1 MTSVTTPR
9 RWARVAAT
17 LFAGAAAVSAG
28 GAVAAPTAAAQDCP
42 DVEVVFA
49 RGTSEQPGVGGVG
62 QAFVDAVRAQAAP
75 RTVGVYAVNYAASNN
90 FEARTEIAQT
100 VIDGVRDEADHVE
113 SMAANCPNTRMV
125 LGGYSQGALVS
136 GFTTSDV
143 VPAMVP
149 SAIAPRPMPPAVA
162 DHVAAVV
169 LFGTPSGAFLERYG
183 APAITIGPLYEGK
196 TLQLCA
202 QGDTICSGDPNGGP
216 TVAHALYPVNGMVN
230 EGASYAVGRL

>member
-1 MTSVTTPR
+1 MTR
-9 RWARVAAT
+9 RQWARAAAT
-17 LFAGAAAVSAG
+17 MIAATAAVSG
-28 GAVAAPTAAAQDCP
+28 GAAAAPTAAAQECP

-49 RGTSEQPGVGGVG
+49 RGTSEAPGVGNVG

-90 FEARTEIAQT
+90 FAARTEIAQT
-100 VIDGVRDEADHVE
+100 VIDGINDESGHVQA
-113 SMAANCPNTRMV
+113 MAANCPNTRMV

-149 SAIAPRPMPPAVA
+149 TEIAPRPMPPAVA

-169 LFGTPSGAFLERYG
+169 LFGTPSGTFLERYG
-183 APAITIGPLYEGK
+183 APAITIGPRYADK

-202 QGDTICSGDPNGGP
+202 QGDTICDGAPDGGP

-230 EGASYAVGRL
+230 EGAAYAVGRL

>member
-1 MTSVTTPR
+1 MTR
-9 RWARVAAT
+9 RHWAHAAAT
-17 LFAGAAAVSAG
+17 LIAGAAAALAG
-28 GAVAAPTAAAQDCP
+28 GATAPTAAAQGCP

-49 RGTSEQPGVGGVG
+49 RGTGEQPGVGGVG

-75 RTVGVYAVNYAASNN
+75 RTVGVYAVDYAASNN
-90 FEARTEIAQT
+90 FDNRTEIAQT
-100 VIDGVRDEADHVE
+100 VIDGIRNESDHVQ

-125 LGGYSQGALVS
+125 LSGYSQGALVS

-149 SAIAPRPMPPAVA
+149 TAIAPQPMPPAVA

-169 LFGTPSGAFLERYG
+169 LFGTPSGEFLTRYG
-183 APAITIGPLYEGK
+183 APPITIGPLYEGK

-202 QGDTICSGDPNGGP
+202 QGDTICSGAPDGGP

-230 EGASYAVGRL
+230 EGATYAIGRL

>member
-1 MTSVTTPR
+1 MR
-9 RWARVAAT
+9 RSQWARIAAT
-17 LFAGAAAVSAG
+17 LIAAVAAVSG
-28 GAVAAPTAAAQDCP
+28 GAAAAPTAAAQGCP

-75 RTVGVYAVNYAASNN
+75 RTVGVYAVDYAASNN
-90 FEARTEIAQT
+90 FAARTEIAQT
-100 VIDGVRDEADHVE
+100 VIDGIRNEGDHVE
-113 SMAANCPNTRMV
+113 SMAANCPDTRMV
-125 LGGYSQGALVS
+125 LGGYSQGALVT

-149 SAIAPRPMPPAVA
+149 TAIAPSPMPPAVA

-183 APAITIGPLYEGK
+183 APAITIGPSYQDK

-202 QGDTICSGDPNGGP
+202 QGDTICSGAPDGGP

-230 EGASYAVGRL
+230 DGASYAVGRL